1 MENADKVLNVLKKSG
16 RELRTGEIVDQ
27 SGLEKKEVDNIIK
40 ILKTKGKIFSSK
52 RCFWQANPE

>member
-40 ILKTKGKIFSSK
+40 ILKTEGKIFSSK